1 MTVSN
6 EELIEF
12 YSNFRR
18 IRSVEERIAKEYPMG
33 EMRCPVHL
41 SIGQETVSAAFA
53 VTQKP
58 NDFAIS
64 THRAHAHY
72 LAKGGNL
79 NRMVAELY
87 GKVTGCSRGRGGS
100 MHLVDN
106 EVGFVGSS
114 AIVGNSIPVGVGIA
128 LAQQI
133 KKSQSITYI
142 FLGDGAIE
150 EGSFY
155 ESVNFAVLKKLR
167 VIFVCEN
174 NLYSVYTQMAE
185 RQPEARRISDVAQAL
200 GMFVHRGDGTN
211 PVESIA
217 LFKGAR
223 SRIETQEEP
232 QFIEFETY
240 RWLEHCGPNNDNQL
254 GYRPEGELSSW
265 VDKDQLVPVRAE
277 IITKR
282 LLTAD
287 QLVSLDASIEHE
299 IDEAFSLAKI
309 DPFPSLEEILVSA
322 YAQ

>member
-1 MTVSN
+1 MTVN
-6 EELIEF
+6 GEGLVDF
-12 YSNFRR
+12 YTNFRR
-18 IRSVEERIAKEYPMG
+18 IRSVEERIAKEYPLG
-33 EMRCPVHL
+33 EIRCPTHL
-41 SIGQETVSAAFA
+41 SLGQETVSAAFA
-53 VTQKP
+53 VAQKP
-58 NDFAIS
+58 SDFVIS

-72 LAKGGNL
+72 LAKGGDL

-114 AIVGNSIPVGVGIA
+114 AIVGNSIPIGVGIA

-167 VIFVCEN
+167 VMFVCEN

-185 RQPEARRISDVAQAL
+185 RQPEARRISDVAQGL

-211 PVESIA
+211 PSESIA
-217 LFKGAR
+217 LFREAL
-223 SRIETQEEP
+223 SRIENQEKP

-240 RWLEHCGPNNDNQL
+240 RWLEHCGSNDDDKL
-254 GYRPEGELSSW
+254 GYRPEGELISW
-265 VDKDQLVPVRAE
+265 VNKDQLAPIRLE
-277 IITKR
+277 ILTKNLFTEGQ
-282 LLTAD
+282 LLD
-287 QLVSLDASIEHE
+287 LEVSIELE
-299 IDEAFSLAKI
+299 IDEAFSLAKR
-309 DPFPSLEEILVSA
+309 DPFPSLDEILDSA

>member
-1 MTVSN
+1 MIVSDD
-6 EELIEF
+6 ELVDF
-12 YSNFRR
+12 YNNFRR
-18 IRSVEERIAKEYPMG
+18 IRSVEERIAKEYPLG

-41 SIGQETVSAAFA
+41 SIGQEAVSAAFA

-58 NDFAIS
+58 ADFAIS

-133 KKSQSITYI
+133 KDSQSITYI
-142 FLGDGAIE
+142 FLGDGAVE

-185 RQPEARRISDVAQAL
+185 RQPEARKISEVAKGL
-200 GMFVHRGDGTN
+200 GIFVHKGDGTN
-211 PVESIA
+211 PAESIA
-217 LFKGAR
+217 LFKEAR
-223 SRIETQEEP
+223 SRIESQEEP

-240 RWLEHCGPNNDNQL
+240 RWLEHCGPNDDDQL
-254 GYRPEGELSSW
+254 CYRPEGELNSW
-265 VDKDQLVPVRAE
+265 VEKDQLASVRAE
-277 IITKR
+277 IITKN
-282 LLTAD
+282 LLTVD
-287 QLVSLDASIEHE
+287 QVVSIDVSIEHE
-299 IDEAFSLAKI
+299 IDEAFSLAKN
-309 DPFPSLEEILVSA
+309 DQFPSLDEILDSA